1 MPELPELEALRLQ
14 LGPRLEGRLVTAV
27 DVNPRSGHLLRYPP
41 ETFAHELPFRRF
53 TRTWRRGK
61 HLAFDLELAAGG
73 DLRHLV
79 INPMLGGRFDLA
91 GEDERAPATRVFS
104 LRLDGGD
111 ELRYLD
117 FRDMGRIYWTADPA
131 GDVPAWREL
140 GPEADALADEGLEAF
155 RRRLRRYRDELKDLL
170 RNQAFCAGVGNAY
183 SDEILF
189 EARLLP
195 LRRRAS
201 LKPDEEVPLFEAI
214 PTLLQGAVDALL
226 AHRDLQGASLLQQRS
241 YVLGPVGSHVHECPS
256 GLDRLPVVKPL
267 VPRAGR
273 GEEAAGC
280 AAGRGAGGESY
291 QRRQPGPGGD
301 DRADPWRHR
310 HGGDAEKAASD
321 GADDRATAH
330 ADNRRLPKIGL
341 FGFPGSHEPNIGRGK
356 AR

>member
-131 GDVPAWREL
+131 RDVPAWREL
-140 GPEADALADEGLEAF
+140 GPEADAVAEEGLEGF

-170 RNQAFCAGVGNAY
+170 RNQAFLAGIGNAY
-183 SDEILF
+183 SDEILW

-195 LRRRAS
+195 LRRRAT
-201 LKPDEEVPLFEAI
+201 LKPADEEALYEAI
-214 PTLLQGAVDALL
+214 PAVL
-226 AHRDLQGASLLQQRS
+226 SRS
-241 YVLGPVGSHVHECPS
+241 IEAIVANPAYDESKQDRTFMNVH
-256 GLDRLPVVKPL
+256 
-267 VPRAGR
+267 GR
-273 GEEAAGC
+273 GGKDCPRCGHRVSQLGSNREPLNFCRGC
-280 AAGRGAGGESY
+280 
-291 QRRQPGPGGD
+291 Q
-301 DRADPWRHR
+301 
-310 HGGDAEKAASD
+310 
-321 GADDRATAH
+321 
-330 ADNRRLPKIGL
+330 L
-341 FGFPGSHEPNIGRGK
+341 
-356 AR
+356 